1 MKENADTLRG
11 MEVSKIQQISQ
22 NYIGM
27 PEYYNNNIKQTTNF
41 KKTNPD
47 DLNLNSYPKLNSC
60 LAREINHHNPPER
73 YKNYY
78 LGKENNYWSTKLE
91 KNINDNLP
99 NNKIN
104 TFINPINV
112 YDTAQEKSTS
122 KLLEVITPKI
132 NSKFGHFDEY
142 KNSSYEKTEDLKSVS
157 AFYNVSQKKFIVFFL
172 TFKFLG
178 F

>member
-1 MKENADTLRG
+1 MKENAEILKG

-27 PEYYNNNIKQTTNF
+27 PEYYNNNIKHTTNF
-41 KKTNPD
+41 KKTNPQEIKGE
-47 DLNLNSYPKLNSC
+47 YPSMNTG

-99 NNKIN
+99 NSKIN
-104 TFINPINV
+104 TFINTKNV
-112 YDTAQEKSTS
+112 YEAAKEKSTS
-122 KLLEVITPKI
+122 NLLEIITPKI

-142 KNSSYEKTEDLKSVS
+142 KNSAYEKTEDLKSVS
-157 AFYNVSQKKFIVFFL
+157 AFYNVKY
-172 TFKFLG
+172 
-178 F
+178 

>member
-1 MKENADTLRG
+1 

-22 NYIGM
+22 NYISM
-27 PEYYNNNIKQTTNF
+27 PEYYNNNIKLHTNF
-41 KKTNPD
+41 KKTNPE
-47 DLNLNSYPKLNSC
+47 DLKGDSYPVLNSS
-60 LAREINHHNPPER
+60 LARDINHNNPPER

-99 NNKIN
+99 NSKIN
-104 TFINPINV
+104 TFINPKNV
-112 YDTAQEKSTS
+112 YETGKNLSTS

-142 KNSSYEKTEDLKSVS
+142 KNSAYEKTEDLKSVS
-157 AFYNVSQKKFIVFFL
+157 AFYNVNYIKSL
-172 TFKFLG
+172 
-178 F
+178 